1 VEQTAKTKKIPAYLF
16 FKAVRLCGCI
26 SFVLLMLV
34 ILPGCRQERTI
45 IEETPPMAEQA
56 VEKFVIT
63 ETEEG
68 KLKMVLESESAVID
82 EEKKRAL
89 LKLPRVK
96 FYEKGEYVS
105 TLITESA
112 TINLDTY
119 DVICHGKCTV
129 DTANNE
135 HLQTTDLQY
144 NAKKDIVFSK
154 NDVKLTRRE
163 EVVYGKGFEA
173 DTKLDKI
180 IIKKQRAELINK
192 NI

>member
-1 VEQTAKTKKIPAYLF
+1 MFLFVNCKLKGIVMQAQKYKIILLVFVAFACAALLGCEQEKM
-16 FKAVRLCGCI
+16 V
-26 SFVLLMLV
+26 
-34 ILPGCRQERTI
+34 
-45 IEETPPMAEQA
+45 IEETPPIAEQA
-56 VEKFVIT
+56 VEKFTIT

-68 KLKMVLESESAVID
+68 KLKMVLESESAVIN
-82 EEKKRAL
+82 EEKKRAV

-96 FYEKGEYVS
+96 FYKDGEYVS

-119 DVICHGKCTV
+119 DVFGHGKCTV

-154 NDVKLTRRE
+154 NDVKLTRQDE
-163 EVVYGKGFEA
+163 IVYGKGFEA
-173 DTKLDKI
+173 DTKLEKI
-180 IIKKQRAELINK
+180 IIKKQRVELINK
-192 NI
+192 NF